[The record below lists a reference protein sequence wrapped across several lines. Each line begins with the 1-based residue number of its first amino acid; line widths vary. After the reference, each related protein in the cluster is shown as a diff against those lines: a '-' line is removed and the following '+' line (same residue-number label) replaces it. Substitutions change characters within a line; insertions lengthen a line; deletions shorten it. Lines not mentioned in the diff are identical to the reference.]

1 MLLASNSSEVLLKP
15 DITHFTNDKL
25 LSKLID
31 EDSMLI
37 LDESEQREGFR
48 PNNDC
53 LRVPKISQQ
62 HPSLTY

>member
-37 LDESEQREGFR
+37 LDESEGFR